1 MKWSV
6 SIVAEGDR
14 VVSHDEVV
22 ALADAVAGW
31 GGIAT
36 GLGRMRYGAQVVVD
50 ADDRVS
56 AVQRATDV
64 FTRAAGRAG
73 LPPWPVT
80 EVDAVSESDDEWGYP
95 G

>member
-1 MKWSV
+1 V

-14 VVSHDEVV
+14 VVNHDEVV
-22 ALADAVAGW
+22 ALADVVANF

-36 GLGRMRYGAQVVVD
+36 GIGSMHYGAQVVVD
-50 ADDRVS
+50 ADDRDV

-64 FTRAAGRAG
+64 FVRAAAEAG

-80 EVDAVSESDDEWGYP
+80 DVDAISEADDLE
-95 G
+95 